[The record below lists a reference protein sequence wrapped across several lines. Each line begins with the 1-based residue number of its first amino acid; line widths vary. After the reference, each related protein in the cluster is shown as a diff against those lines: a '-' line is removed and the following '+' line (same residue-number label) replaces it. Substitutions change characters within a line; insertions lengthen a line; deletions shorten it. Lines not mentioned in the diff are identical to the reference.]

1 MNGRFFS
8 GRSILAFTYNGG
20 KYKKANQ
27 GVSLAGTGLD
37 EDGDAEGA
45 AKEKE
50 RLDNYAAWL
59 EKDEQT

>member
-1 MNGRFFS
+1 M
-8 GRSILAFTYNGG
+8 
-20 KYKKANQ
+20 
-27 GVSLAGTGLD
+27 SLAGTGLD
-37 EDGDAEGA
+37 EDGDAKDA